1 MFWIACQ
8 RCKQRICIK
17 QYPSSSEIPCPACG
31 YIHVLKPL
39 EHYFPKFIGLQ
50 GEDAGKEFS
59 IDRKATLGRS
69 TSNMIHIREKK
80 ASRMHAVIEFKSDH
94 YMLEDLK
101 SGNGTLLN
109 GKPVTQSVALK
120 DKDKIT
126 IGDAIFCF
134 SNPYNYSSN
143 STHQSPG
150 VVSSEPSM
158 FEKTKAEFS
167 FNRKHS
173 FLMPA
178 EEQIQNLIDLG
189 KANSKLRILYEVTHT
204 ISSVFELEP
213 LLAKILSVVFQY
225 IPADRGAI
233 LLYEESIQKF
243 TLQVVKERNK
253 SEESNIQI
261 SRMILDRVVS
271 KRVSLLTTDALLDD
285 TLSDS
290 QTLQNDGVRSAMG
303 VPLIYQETLLGVLY
317 IDSTEPLAEFN
328 EDTLELLSGI
338 ATQAAMTIANAKLLY
353 TLHKEMETRSF
364 LEKYLSPELVEQIVN
379 EQIHVN
385 VGGDLTNAT
394 ILFTDIRDFTKL
406 TEHIGAQAVVT
417 VLNDYFSR
425 MVDIIFDHHGTLDK
439 FIGDAIMG
447 LWGVPVGRIDDTFH
461 AIAAALEMQNELFY
475 FNLSQKKKGRPMLKI
490 GAGINWGEVVAGNIG
505 SSKRMEYTVI
515 GPSVNLASRVESLT
529 GKNQVFISDNV
540 YEQVKEIACVVP
552 FKSTHVKGVER
563 AISIYGVIGI
573 KDVKL
578 KQIYYFLPILI
589 WNQKTKTYS
598 LEGLIRSFD
607 LQSAQIDIDPV
618 ADIEL
623 GENIHFIIDIPEL
636 APKEDIQACC
646 LSIQH
651 LIHEN
656 ATQTVDEFSRWDV
669 NFTVMSESVKSF
681 LLHLIN
687 LRKKNTA
694 TEKIL

>member
-8 RCKQRICIK
+8 RCKQSICIK
-17 QYPSSSEIPCPACG
+17 QYPSSSEISCPSCG
-31 YIHVLKPL
+31 YIHVLKPI
-39 EHYFPKFIGLQ
+39 EHYFPRFIGIQ
-50 GEDAGKEFS
+50 GEDAGKEFP
-59 IDRKATLGRS
+59 IDKKATLGRS

-94 YMLEDLK
+94 YMIEDLK

-134 SNPYNYSSN
+134 SNPYNYSSIL
-143 STHQSPG
+143 TYQSPG

-167 FNRKHS
+167 FNRQHS
-173 FLMPA
+173 FLMP

-189 KANSKLRILYEVTHT
+189 KANSKLRILYKVTHA

-213 LLAKILSVVFQY
+213 LLTKILSVVFQY

-233 LLYEESIQKF
+233 LLYEESTKKF

-261 SRMILDRVVS
+261 SRMILDRVIS
-271 KRVSLLTTDALLDD
+271 QCVSLLTTDALLDE

-290 QTLQNDGVRSAMG
+290 KTLQNDGVRSAMG

-353 TLHKEMETRSF
+353 TLHREMETRSC
-364 LEKYLSPELVEQIVN
+364 LERYLSSELVEQIVN
-379 EQIHVN
+379 EQIHLN
-385 VGGDLTNAT
+385 VGGDLTSAT

-406 TEHIGAQAVVT
+406 TEHIGAKAVVT

-447 LWGVPVGRIDDTFH
+447 LWGVPVGRIDDNFH
-461 AIAAALEMQNELFY
+461 AIAAAIEMQNELFY
-475 FNLSQKKKGRPMLKI
+475 FNLSQKKKGRTMLKI
-490 GAGINWGEVVAGNIG
+490 GAGINLGEVVAGNIG
-505 SSKRMEYTVI
+505 SPKRMEYTVI
-515 GPSVNLASRVESLT
+515 GPSVNLASRVEALT

-540 YEQVKEIACVVP
+540 YEQVKSIVCVVP
-552 FKSTHVKGVER
+552 FKSTYVKGVER
-563 AISIYGVIGI
+563 PISIYGVIGI
-573 KDVKL
+573 RDEKL
-578 KQIYYFLPILI
+578 RQIYYFLPILI
-589 WNQKTKTYS
+589 WNKDTKTYFW
-598 LEGLIRSFD
+598 EGLIRSFD
-607 LQSAQIDIDPV
+607 LQSAQIDIDPI

-623 GENIHFIIDIPEL
+623 GEDIRFIIDIPNI
-636 APKEDIQACC
+636 APKEEIQACC

-651 LIHEN
+651 LVHEN
-656 ATQTVDEFSRWDV
+656 STQTADEFSRWDV
-669 NFTVMSESVKSF
+669 NFTVLPESVKSF

-687 LRKKNTA
+687 LRKRNT
-694 TEKIL
+694 TIDNV

>member
-8 RCKQRICIK
+8 RCKQSICIK
-17 QYPSSSEIPCPACG
+17 QYPSSSEISCPSCG
-31 YIHVLKPL
+31 YIHVLKPI
-39 EHYFPKFIGLQ
+39 EHYFPKFIGIQ

-59 IDRKATLGRS
+59 IDKKATLGRS

-143 STHQSPG
+143 LTYQSPG

-173 FLMPA
+173 FLMP

-189 KANSKLRILYEVTHT
+189 KANSKLRILYEVTHA

-213 LLAKILSVVFQY
+213 LLTKILSVVFQY

-233 LLYEESIQKF
+233 LLYEESNKKF

-261 SRMILDRVVS
+261 SSMILDRVVS
-271 KRVSLLTTDALLDD
+271 QRVSLLTTDALLDE

-290 QTLQNDGVRSAMG
+290 KTLQNDGVRSAMG

-353 TLHKEMETRSF
+353 TLHREMETRSC
-364 LEKYLSPELVEQIVN
+364 LERYLSPELVEQIVN
-379 EQIHVN
+379 EQIHLN
-385 VGGDLTNAT
+385 VGGDLTSAT

-417 VLNDYFSR
+417 ILNDYFSR

-447 LWGVPVGRIDDTFH
+447 LWGVPVGRIDDNFH

-475 FNLSQKKKGRPMLKI
+475 FNLSQKKKGRTMLKM
-490 GAGINWGEVVAGNIG
+490 GAGINLGEVVAGNIG
-505 SSKRMEYTVI
+505 SPKRMEYTVI
-515 GPSVNLASRVESLT
+515 GPSVNLASRVEALT

-540 YEQVKEIACVVP
+540 YEQVKSIVCVVP
-552 FKSTHVKGVER
+552 FKSTYVKGVER
-563 AISIYGVIGI
+563 PISIYGVIGI
-573 KDVKL
+573 RDEKL
-578 KQIYYFLPILI
+578 RQVYYFLPILI
-589 WNQKTKTYS
+589 WNKQTKTYFW
-598 LEGLIRSFD
+598 EGLIRSFD
-607 LQSAQIDIDPV
+607 LQSAQIDIDPI

-623 GENIHFIIDIPEL
+623 GEDIRFIIDIPNI
-636 APKEDIQACC
+636 APKEEIQACG

-651 LIHEN
+651 LVHEN
-656 ATQTVDEFSRWDV
+656 STQTVDEFSRWDV
-669 NFTVMSESVKSF
+669 NFTVLPESVKSF

-687 LRKKNTA
+687 LRKKNT
-694 TEKIL
+694 TINNIV

>member
-8 RCKQRICIK
+8 RCKQSICIK
-17 QYPSSSEIPCPACG
+17 QYPSSSEISCPSCG
-31 YIHVLKPL
+31 YIHVLKPI
-39 EHYFPKFIGLQ
+39 EYYFPKFIGLQ

-59 IDRKATLGRS
+59 IDKKATLGRS

-143 STHQSPG
+143 LTYQSPG
-150 VVSSEPSM
+150 IVSSEPSM

-173 FLMPA
+173 FLMP

-189 KANSKLRILYEVTHT
+189 KANSKLRILYEVTHA

-213 LLAKILSVVFQY
+213 LLTKILSVVFQY

-233 LLYEESIQKF
+233 LLYEESTKKF

-271 KRVSLLTTDALLDD
+271 QRVSLLTTDALLDE

-290 QTLQNDGVRSAMG
+290 KTLQNDGVRSAMG

-353 TLHKEMETRSF
+353 TLHREMETRSC
-364 LEKYLSPELVEQIVN
+364 LERYLSPELVEQIVN
-379 EQIHVN
+379 EQIHFN
-385 VGGDLTNAT
+385 VGGDLTSAT

-417 VLNDYFSR
+417 ILNDYFSR

-447 LWGVPVGRIDDTFH
+447 LWGVPVGRIDDNFH

-475 FNLSQKKKGRPMLKI
+475 FNLSQKKKGRTMLKI
-490 GAGINWGEVVAGNIG
+490 GAGINLGEVVAGNIG
-505 SSKRMEYTVI
+505 SPKRMEYTVI
-515 GPSVNLASRVESLT
+515 GPSVNLASRVEALT

-540 YEQVKEIACVVP
+540 YEQVKSIVCVVP
-552 FKSTHVKGVER
+552 FKSTYVKGVER
-563 AISIYGVIGI
+563 PISVYGVIGI
-573 KDVKL
+573 RDEKL
-578 KQIYYFLPILI
+578 RQIYYFLPILI
-589 WNQKTKTYS
+589 WNKQTNTYFW
-598 LEGLIRSFD
+598 EGLIRSFD
-607 LQSAQIDIDPV
+607 LQSAQIDIDPI

-623 GENIHFIIDIPEL
+623 GEDIRFIIDIPDL
-636 APKEDIQACC
+636 APKEEMQACC

-651 LIHEN
+651 LVHEN
-656 ATQTVDEFSRWDV
+656 STQTADEFSRWDV
-669 NFTVMSESVKSF
+669 NFTVLPESVKSF

-687 LRKKNTA
+687 LRKKNT
-694 TEKIL
+694 TIDNML